1 MTVFEVEELY
11 VYWQKHPP
19 IHLMLAG
26 FFGIADTAPRAL
38 PPGVPGEAFPD
49 SRLLGGIPGMTV
61 ATVSDMPTPI
71 FDVAELMRQRPN

>member
-11 VYWQKHPP
+11 TYWQKHPP

-26 FFGIADTAPRAL
+26 FFGIADTVPAAL
-38 PPGVPGEAFPD
+38 PPGAPGEAFPS
-49 SRLLGGIPGMTV
+49 SRVLAGLPGMTV
-61 ATVSDMPTPI
+61 ATVSDMPIPI